1 MKLERVIIKNFRSIK
16 EIEIDFD
23 PTCRVL
29 VGINESG
36 KSNILSA
43 LSFLTEKNP
52 NKREDLREALPD
64 EEEVKEAYVKFV
76 FRLEKDESVR
86 LIEFVSSNILT
97 SAKNPDIV
105 STNGKNEKI
114 REFCNA
120 RNKGNYYVD
129 ILAENK
135 RAQYYKL
142 KKNCKLLEGWKK
154 PTANFVFELNGQEYE
169 LTNYKL
175 IRAADFPDIPDE
187 YLGEAKTEDLAKLC
201 GRGIGEIIRENLP
214 KTLFWEYNEAN
225 FLPESVE
232 IEVFSQNP
240 DSCAPLKNMFT
251 LANVDNIK
259 ETLEHAQ
266 AGSPNQFGNF
276 LNRIAKKTTN
286 HFRNVWKE
294 YRNIEFSLERKA
306 NTITPGIKEK
316 NTYDFARRSDGFKRF
331 VTFLL
336 MVSANVKTDKIRNAL
351 LLIDE
356 PETSLHPSGAKYLRD
371 ELINISKK
379 NYVVYSTHSIFMIDQ
394 SDLKRH
400 YIVKKKK
407 EITSVEIAEQS
418 NIREEEVL
426 YNALGYSVFSILE
439 ESNLIFEGWRD
450 KHLFKTALEN
460 ASHNLREKYKDVGI
474 CYAQGVRTIGKISPM
489 IELAKRNCLIIS
501 DGDKA
506 AKDQKRA
513 YENNKGFGR
522 WKTYQD
528 IDPSIKAVT
537 AEDFIKNDFITEQ
550 VKTALQNNETPD
562 FDETVLP
569 LKRNKLSEIRKWLRN
584 QCGMSNQEI
593 KEKITEVKELIYE
606 NLSPS
611 DIKYE
616 EYEKLLTGISFD

>member
-1 MKLERVIIKNFRSIK
+1 MKLEHVTIKNFRSIK
-16 EIEIDFD
+16 EVEIDFD

-43 LSFLTEKNP
+43 LSFLTEKKPTRKN
-52 NKREDLREALPD
+52 DLREALPD

-76 FRLEKDESVR
+76 FRLEKDESAR
-86 LIEFVSSNILT
+86 LIEFVSSNILA

-114 REFCNA
+114 REFCDA
-120 RNKGNYYVD
+120 RNKGNYYVN
-129 ILAENK
+129 ILTENK
-135 RAQYYKL
+135 HAQYYGL
-142 KKNCKLLEGWKK
+142 EKNCNLLEGWKK
-154 PTANFVFELNGQEYE
+154 PTTNFVFELNGQEYE
-169 LTNYKL
+169 LTNYEL
-175 IRAADFPDIPDE
+175 IRAADFPGIPDE
-187 YLGEAKTEDLAKLC
+187 YLEEAKIEDLAKLY
-201 GRGIGEIIRENLP
+201 GNGIDEIIGENLP

-232 IEVFSQNP
+232 IGVFSRNP

-251 LANVDNIK
+251 LANIDNIK
-259 ETLEHAQ
+259 EKLEHAQ
-266 AGSPNQFGNF
+266 DGSHNQFGNF
-276 LNRIAKKTTN
+276 LDRIAKKTTN

-294 YRNIEFSLERKA
+294 YGNIEFSLEREA
-306 NTITPGIKEK
+306 NKIIPGIKEK

-356 PETSLHPSGAKYLRD
+356 PETSLHPSGARYLRD

-400 YIVKKKK
+400 YIVKKKN
-407 EITSVEIAEQS
+407 EITNVEIAEES

-426 YNALGYSVFSILE
+426 YNALGYSVFSVLE
-439 ESNLIFEGWRD
+439 ENNLIFEGWRD

-460 ASHNLREKYKDVGI
+460 AGHSLQKRYKDVGI
-474 CYAQGVRTIGKISPM
+474 CHAQGVRTIGKISPM
-489 IELAKRNCLIIS
+489 IELAERNCLIVS
-501 DGDKA
+501 DSDKA
-506 AKDQKRA
+506 AKDQKKV

-528 IDPSIKAVT
+528 IDSSIEAVT

-550 VKTALQNNETPD
+550 IKTALQNNETPD

-569 LKRNKLSEIRKWLRN
+569 FKENKLSEIRKWLRN
-584 QCGMSNQEI
+584 QCGMSDEEM
-593 KEKITEVKELIYE
+593 KEKITEVKDLIYE

-611 DIKYE
+611 DIEYE

>member
-16 EIEIDFD
+16 ETEIDFE

-52 NKREDLREALPD
+52 NRREDLREALPD
-64 EEEVKEAYVKFV
+64 EEEVKEAYVNFV
-76 FRLEKDESVR
+76 FRLEKDESAR
-86 LIEFVSSNILT
+86 LIEFVSSNILA
-97 SAKNPDIV
+97 SARNPDIV

-114 REFCNA
+114 REFCDA
-120 RNKGNYYVD
+120 KNKGSYYVD
-129 ILAENK
+129 ILTEKKHAL
-135 RAQYYKL
+135 YYRL
-142 KKNCKLLEGWKK
+142 EKNCNLLEGWKK

-175 IRAADFPDIPDE
+175 IRAADFPRIPDE
-187 YLGEAKTEDLAKLC
+187 YLEEAKIEDIAKLY
-201 GRGIGEIIRENLP
+201 GNGICEIIKENLP

-232 IEVFSQNP
+232 IGVFSQNP

-251 LANVDNIK
+251 LANVDNIREK
-259 ETLEHAQ
+259 LEHAQ

-276 LNRIAKKTTN
+276 LDRIAKKTTN

-294 YRNIEFSLERKA
+294 YGNIEFSLEREA
-306 NTITPGIKEK
+306 NKIIPGIKEK

-400 YIVKKKK
+400 YIVKKKN
-407 EITSVEIAEQS
+407 EITNVEIAEES

-439 ESNLIFEGWRD
+439 ENNLIFEGWRD

-460 ASHNLREKYKDVGI
+460 VSHNLQRRYKDMGI
-474 CYAQGVRTIGKISPM
+474 CHAQGVRTIGKISPM
-489 IELAKRNCLIIS
+489 IELAERNCLIVS
-501 DGDKA
+501 DSDKA
-506 AKDQKRA
+506 AKDQKKV
-513 YENNKGFGR
+513 YENNRGFGR

-528 IDPSIKAVT
+528 IDSSIEAVT
-537 AEDFIKNDFITEQ
+537 AEDFIKNDFIIEQ
-550 VKTALQNNETPD
+550 IKTALQNNETRD

-569 LKRNKLSEIRKWLRN
+569 LRKNKLSEIRKWLRN
-584 QCGMSNQEI
+584 QCGMSDEEM
-593 KEKITEVKELIYE
+593 KEKITEVKDLIYE

-611 DIKYE
+611 DIEYE